1 MSPELWAELWISV
14 KSMRSKFV
22 LPVLKKE
29 TKKTPTL
36 ICGWK
41 NFNAVSC
48 STLFLQK
55 AKVKVSERHANMLT
69 YKNAKTANKI
79 NTSTAPNKCSP
90 CCKNKTKK
98 HSCPTTFLSF
108 YDVKWLKILKK

>member
-41 NFNAVSC
+41 NFLMQFHVQLYFYKKLKWKLVKDMQIC
-48 STLFLQK
+48 LHTKMQKLQIK
-55 AKVKVSERHANMLT
+55 
-69 YKNAKTANKI
+69 
-79 NTSTAPNKCSP
+79 
-90 CCKNKTKK
+90 
-98 HSCPTTFLSF
+98 
-108 YDVKWLKILKK
+108 